1 MHVAIIMNG
10 NGEWSSR
17 RGLPPTGSRAAG
29 AAALRD
35 VVTLA
40 FDAGVR
46 TLTVYALCTPNSARH
61 SYEISADLAVVEEY
75 LGNHARGGPAQSVG
89 ITVIGSRGWLDSTLP
104 GASTYSPRAQT
115 RGARMQLRLVVDYL
129 AHDKA
134 LLDTWRSAHPQ
145 ALEKFHEQLSEIDP
159 TALPAGAADL
169 LIRTGRGRNRS
180 DFMLWETAYARPHNC
195 ENPWADFTVD
205 DFRGALHF
213 HARSLR
219 LPSGTDD
226 AFRTL

>member
-10 NGEWSSR
+10 NGEWSSQ
-17 RGLPPTGSRAAG
+17 RGLLPTGSRTAG
-29 AAALRD
+29 ASALRD
-35 VVTLA
+35 TVTLA

-46 TLTVYALCTPNSARH
+46 TLTLYALCTPSSGRH
-61 SYEISADLAVVEEY
+61 SYEISADLAVLEEY
-75 LGNHARGGPAQSVG
+75 LGNHARGSAAQPVG
-89 ITVIGSRGWLDSTLP
+89 ITVIGARGSLDSILP
-104 GASTYSPRAQT
+104 VASAYSSRSQT
-115 RGARMQLRLVVDYL
+115 RGARLQLRLVVDYL

-169 LIRTGRGRNRS
+169 LIRTGRGRCRS
-180 DFMLWETAYARPHNC
+180 DFMLWEVAYARLHNC
-195 ENPWADFTVD
+195 ESPWADFTVH
-205 DFRGALHF
+205 DFRGALDF

-219 LPSGTDD
+219 LP
-226 AFRTL
+226 